1 VSYQRNRVTPG
12 GTHVEKTF
20 VWTALG
26 EAVERAAPILA
37 RIERRP
43 IHEVRHALQLV
54 AERVDASV
62 SSDPTLSADA
72 LDSLPPASYVE
83 VLRAEFLHE
92 VGAARQAIDARTIVP
107 VVKAFDDLRDR
118 AAAAPHVTQFAQ
130 HLASASA
137 MDAVIEIAHDMRS
150 PLSSILFLVDTI
162 RRGQSG
168 PMNALQ
174 ERQLGLIY
182 GAAFG
187 LSALASDAL
196 DAVRGHRLVDGKP
209 SPFSIAETMLGVC
222 AIVRPIGEEKGLA
235 LNTTFPS
242 RDGRIGYGPAL
253 ARVLLNLTSNALKFT
268 QRGSVSIGCS
278 ELSGTDVEFW
288 VSDTGT
294 GIPDSVLAV
303 LFDSFRPGASG
314 VRFSS
319 AGLGLAICR
328 SLLEA
333 MGSTLKVETEMNQGT
348 RFSFRLT
355 LPLAD

>member
-20 VWTALG
+20 VWSSLC
-26 EAVERAAPILA
+26 EAVERAAPVVA
-37 RIERRP
+37 HIERRP
-43 IHEVRHALQLV
+43 IHEVRDALQLV
-54 AERVDASV
+54 GERVDAMA
-62 SSDPTLSADA
+62 SSNLR
-72 LDSLPPASYVE
+72 LNGEELGSLPPVGYIE
-83 VLRAEFLHE
+83 MLRAEFLDE
-92 VGAARQAIDARTIVP
+92 VGAARQLIDARTIVP
-107 VVKAFDDLRDR
+107 VIKAFDELRDQ
-118 AAAAPHVTQFAQ
+118 AAALPHASQFA
-130 HLASASA
+130 HELASANA
-137 MDAVIEIAHDMRS
+137 MEAVIEIAHDMRS

-168 PMNALQ
+168 PLNALQ

-187 LSALASDAL
+187 LSTLASDAI
-196 DAVRGHRLVDGKP
+196 DAVRGHRLLDGKP
-209 SPFSIAETMLGVC
+209 APFSITETMLGVC
-222 AIVRPIGEEKGLA
+222 AIVRPIGEEKALA
-235 LNTTFPS
+235 LTPTFPA
-242 RDGRIGYGPAL
+242 RDGRLGYAQAI

-278 ELSGTDVEFW
+278 ELSGTEVEFW

-294 GIPDSVLAV
+294 GIPDSVIAV
-303 LFDSFRPGASG
+303 LFDSFRPGTSG

-328 SLLEA
+328 TLLEA
-333 MGSTLKVETEMNQGT
+333 MGSTLKVETEMNSGT

-355 LPLAD
+355 LPIAD